1 MLEHLGALAHAV
13 VVEHLR
19 GNRDGRD
26 GCLELVRHV
35 VDEVV
40 LDLAQ
45 LLLPEGHGD
54 GIQEHTQQQE
64 GECQRGHQELH
75 RREDVVALGG
85 EHDVQRVL
93 LALRVIGEKH
103 QAVNVLLR
111 HWGVAAGLIDD
122 TVGAVHD
129 RKLKG

>member
-13 VVEHLR
+13 VVQHLR

-54 GIQEHTQQQE
+54 GIQEHAQQQE

-85 EHDVQRVL
+85 EPISTLFTHEPIAHSPDTRDWL
-93 LALRVIGEKH
+93 LP
-103 QAVNVLLR
+103 Q
-111 HWGVAAGLIDD
+111 
-122 TVGAVHD
+122 
-129 RKLKG
+129 